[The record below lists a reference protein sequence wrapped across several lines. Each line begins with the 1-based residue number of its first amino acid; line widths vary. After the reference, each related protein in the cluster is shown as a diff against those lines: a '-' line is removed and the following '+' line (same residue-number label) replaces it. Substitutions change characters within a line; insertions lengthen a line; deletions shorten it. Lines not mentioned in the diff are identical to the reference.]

1 MDHLALAVK
10 QETASATLHAIEAD
24 GTVTAVSTSSSVVT
38 RQSADRTRSWK
49 EYRYADDE
57 EDGNPPAYTGRLSDV
72 LGRHR

>member
-1 MDHLALAVK
+1 MDNSTPTERQAPTHCI
-10 QETASATLHAIEAD
+10 LHAIEAD
-24 GTVTAVSTSSSVVT
+24 GTVTAASTSSSMVT

-57 EDGNPPAYTGRLSDV
+57 EDGNPPAYTGRLSAV